1 MTRFLRVWLGFLGF
15 TLAMLAV
22 VAVIMLPGA
31 VVIRY
36 TDNLWFALGTT
47 YHLECA
53 VGVVHDHTRWD
64 DARAAAQCVYR
75 VSRTPLMR
83 SSILR
88 HILSRSQ

>member
-47 YHLECA
+47 YL
-53 VGVVHDHTRWD
+53 
-64 DARAAAQCVYR
+64 
-75 VSRTPLMR
+75 
-83 SSILR
+83 
-88 HILSRSQ
+88 ILSALWAWCMTTRGGTTLARRLSAFIASVERR